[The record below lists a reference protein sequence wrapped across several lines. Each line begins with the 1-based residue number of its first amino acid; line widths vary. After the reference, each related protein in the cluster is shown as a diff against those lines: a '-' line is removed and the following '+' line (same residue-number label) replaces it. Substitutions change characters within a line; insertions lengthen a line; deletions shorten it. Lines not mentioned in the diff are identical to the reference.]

1 TPVVNPPQTGILGV
15 CAMKDAFKMVGG
27 EIKCYPS
34 MTLSL
39 SYDHRA
45 MDGTPASKFLRDLKN
60 NLEAFNLILA
70 KG

>member
-1 TPVVNPPQTGILGV
+1 MN
-15 CAMKDAFKMVGG
+15 
-27 EIKCYPS
+27 
-34 MTLSL
+34 LSL

-60 NLEAFNLILA
+60 NLENFNLILA